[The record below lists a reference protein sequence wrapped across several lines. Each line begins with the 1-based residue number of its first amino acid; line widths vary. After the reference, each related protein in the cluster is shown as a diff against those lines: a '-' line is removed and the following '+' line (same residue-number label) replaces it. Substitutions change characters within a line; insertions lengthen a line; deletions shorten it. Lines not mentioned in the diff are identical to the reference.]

1 MNTRKLGFDAESKVM
16 QYLTDS
22 GFEPIA
28 RNYTTPYGEADIITK
43 DNDTFVFTEVKARKT
58 QKYGKPA
65 EAVTKQKKLRYLR
78 IAQYYF
84 MSSGITD
91 FNVRFDVA
99 EVYISNGTGCVNYI
113 KNAFDFTD
121 ISDFY

>member
-58 QKYGKPA
+58 QKYG
-65 EAVTKQKKLRYLR
+65 
-78 IAQYYF
+78 
-84 MSSGITD
+84 
-91 FNVRFDVA
+91 
-99 EVYISNGTGCVNYI
+99 
-113 KNAFDFTD
+113 
-121 ISDFY
+121 

>member
-1 MNTRKLGFDAESKVM
+1 MNTRKAGSEAEAIVAEYIGACGLVLEQK
-16 QYLTDS
+16 
-22 GFEPIA
+22 
-28 RNYTTPYGEADIITK
+28 NYTTPYGEADIIAK
-43 DNDTFVFTEVKARKT
+43 DGDTFVFIEVKARRST
-58 QKYGKPA
+58 KYGKPA

-84 MSSGITD
+84 MNGEIDD
-91 FNVRFDVA
+91 FKVRFDVA
-99 EVYISNGTGCVNYI
+99 EVYTSDGKNSVNYI